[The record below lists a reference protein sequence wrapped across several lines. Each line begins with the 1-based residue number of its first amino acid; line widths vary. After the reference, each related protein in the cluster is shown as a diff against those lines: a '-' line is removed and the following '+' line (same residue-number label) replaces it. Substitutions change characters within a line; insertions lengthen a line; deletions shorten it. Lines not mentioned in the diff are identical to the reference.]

1 MKKTALLLWCIALF
15 NFAFAQSY
23 SPNFLDGR
31 VMLKLKNEVNAN
43 PNQLNRIDEHSFSLE
58 EDLANYPILKEAL
71 EGFGVIKFERP
82 SYYTGKKELMKIYRI
97 TFTNFAKINELVDK
111 LSELGI
117 IEFAE
122 KEPIYKT
129 GFVPNDT
136 FHTGTNTW
144 YHDLV
149 GAENAWNISLGSN
162 NVKVAIVDNAV
173 FAGHSDLTTYLQRDV
188 SDNDNDATPP
198 QDYST
203 NSGWS
208 HGTHVAGLAT
218 ADINNATGIASLG
231 GDVELIGVKATP
243 NSGSSGSI
251 YDSYD
256 GVQWACQNGANV
268 VSMSFG
274 SASQSGAFQNLIN
287 AYPSVIFMAAAGNDG
302 NTTLQYPA
310 AYNNVIC
317 VGSVDGNDSRSSFSN
332 YNGGTQWVDICSPG
346 GFTNGGLLSTVYTTG
361 GNNYAKMAGT
371 SMATPYAAGLVGLML
386 SINPAMTPAAVE
398 ACLISSGVNNG
409 QNMGP
414 RIDALAALQ
423 CVQATLNGDPIPAF
437 TGIPLSIIEGQ
448 SVTFTDFSADGA
460 SPITSWVW
468 SFPGGTPNSFN
479 GQSPPAIAYAAAGA
493 YDVTLT
499 VTNGQAAS
507 PLTKTNY
514 INVSVVPYGNWIV
527 QNTNYP
533 SGDKGSVWISIVD
546 QDIVWSTSALGTGAG
561 AQEFSK
567 TIDGGTTWTAGTT
580 NLGNAGLGV
589 SMIHAFDANT
599 AWLVAYPNAGGQTGG
614 IWKTIDGGSSW
625 NRQNSALYNNGASFS
640 NVVYFWDANEGFCQ
654 GDPIG
659 SGVGEYELYRT
670 LDGGATW
677 TAIPGANIPDPQS
690 GEYGYTQQIE
700 VVGNTIWFTTNQG
713 RIYHST
719 DKGINWVVYDVS
731 AIVPDFAG
739 SQLSF
744 TNASTGLIQTG
755 GTIYES
761 TNSGANWTLLPTTGS
776 IFGSGLCYIEGT
788 STAFS
793 TGTTGSSYSTD
804 GGTTWNIIDTDQH
817 TAVDFITPSIGW
829 SGAFQTS
836 STVHGIWKWNNTSG
850 ALVANFQGT
859 PTILCAGSTVQFQ
872 DLSTGATPTS
882 WAWSFTGGTPS
893 TSTQQNPL
901 ITYNTPGTYAVS
913 LTVDD
918 GNGPTNY
925 TDNTHV
931 TVEGPTSQPS
941 VITGVNNP
949 CEFDV
954 ETYSVTNVTGVS
966 YAWTLPA
973 TWTGNSTIN
982 IISATIGSAGGNVEV
997 TAGNVCGNST
1007 PRILAVTICTVTG
1020 VGEINNTEINI
1031 YPNPAQNSLYIK
1043 GVYNNVNITDNA
1055 VKIIDVLGK
1064 TIISLEV
1071 DKVNFEI
1078 NISYL
1083 KGGMYFIQLNGGSIT
1098 YKFIKE

>member
-1 MKKTALLLWCIALF
+1 MKKTALLIWCVALF
-15 NFAFAQSY
+15 NLAFSQSY
-23 SPNFLDGR
+23 SPDFLDGR
-31 VMLKLKNEVNAN
+31 VMIKLKNEVKAN

-58 EDLANYPILKEAL
+58 EDLANYPTLKEAL
-71 EGFGVIKFERP
+71 EGFGVTKFERP
-82 SYYTGKKELMKIYRI
+82 SYYTHKKELMKIYRI
-97 TFTNFAKINELVDK
+97 TFTDFAKVDELVDK
-111 LSELGI
+111 LAKLGM

-136 FHTGTNTW
+136 FHTGTNKW

-149 GAENAWNISLGSN
+149 DAELAWNISLGSN

-173 FAGHSDLTTYLQRDV
+173 AVSHNDLTAYSQRDV
-188 SDNDNDATPP
+188 SDADNDATPP
-198 QDYST
+198 QVYT
-203 NSGWS
+203 VNSGWS
-208 HGTHVAGLAT
+208 HGTHCAGLAT
-218 ADINNATGIASLG
+218 ADINNSNGIASLG
-231 GDVELIGVKATP
+231 GNVEVIGVKATP
-243 NSGSSGSI
+243 DAGSSGSI

-274 SASQSGAFQNLIN
+274 SSSQSAAMQNLIN
-287 AYPSVIFMAAAGNDG
+287 AYPGVVFLAAAGNDG
-302 NTTLQYPA
+302 VTALHYPA

-317 VGSVDGNDSRSSFSN
+317 VGSVDGNDTRSSFSN
-332 YNGGTQWVDICSPG
+332 YNGATNWVDICSPG
-346 GFTNGGLLSTVYTTG
+346 GYTSGGLLSTVYTSA
-361 GNNYAKMAGT
+361 GNNYAKMGGT

-386 SINPAMTPAAVE
+386 SLNPAMTPAAVE

-423 CVQATLNGDPIPAF
+423 CVQATLNGDPIPSF
-437 TGIPLSIIEGQ
+437 SGIPLSIIEGQ
-448 SVTFTDFSADGA
+448 TVTFTDFSADGA

-468 SFPGGTPNSFN
+468 SFPGGTPNSHN
-479 GQSPPAIAYAAAGA
+479 GQTPPAITYATAGT

-499 VTNGQAAS
+499 VTNGQNS
-507 PLTKTNY
+507 VPLTKTNY

-546 QDIVWSTSALGTGAG
+546 QNTVWSTAAASTGAG
-561 AQEFSK
+561 VQEFSK
-567 TIDGGTTWTAGTT
+567 TIDGGNTWTSGTT
-580 NLGNAGLGV
+580 NLGNAALGV

-599 AWLVAYPNAGGQTGG
+599 AWLVAYPNGAGQTGG
-614 IWKTIDGGSSW
+614 IWKTTDGGTSW
-625 NRQNSALYNNGASFS
+625 NRQNTALYNNAASFA
-640 NVVYFWDANEGFCQ
+640 NVVHFWDANEGFCQ

-659 SGVGEYELYRT
+659 AGVGEYELYRT
-670 LDGGATW
+670 VDGGANW
-677 TAIPGANIPDPQS
+677 TAIPGANIPNPQA

-700 VVGNTIWFTTNQG
+700 VVGNSVWYTTNQG

-719 DKGINWVVYDVS
+719 DKGINWAVYDVS

-744 TNASTGLIQTG
+744 TDANTGLIQTG

-761 TNSGANWTLLPTTGS
+761 TNGGATWNLLPTTGS

-804 GGTTWNIIDTDQH
+804 GGTTWNIIDTEQH
-817 TAVDFITPSIGW
+817 TAVEFINPSIGW

-836 STVHGIWKWNNTSG
+836 SSVHGIWKWNNTSG
-850 ALVANFQGT
+850 ALTSNFQGT
-859 PTILCAGSTVQFQ
+859 PSIVCAGSTVQFT
-872 DLSTGATPTS
+872 DMTTGGTPTS
-882 WAWSFTGGTPS
+882 WFWSFTGGTPA

-918 GNGPTNY
+918 GTGPTNY

-931 TVEGPTSQPS
+931 IVEGPAAQPS
-941 VITGVNNP
+941 AISGVPNP
-949 CEFDV
+949 CEFDL
-954 ETYSVTNVTGVS
+954 ETYSVTNVVGVS

-973 TWTGNSTIN
+973 TWTGTSTTNTIN
-982 IISATIGSAGGNVEV
+982 ATVGASNGTIQV
-997 TAGNVCGNST
+997 TANNVCGAST
-1007 PRILAVTICTVTG
+1007 ASTLVTTNCTVG
-1020 VGEINNTEINI
+1020 INEVAGIGSTI
-1031 YPNPAQNSLYIK
+1031 YPNPAQDVLYIN
-1043 GVYNNVNITDNA
+1043 GVYDNPNFDNKDIK
-1055 VKIIDVLGK
+1055 VIDVLGK
-1064 TIISLEV
+1064 TVISSTIN
-1071 DKVNFEI
+1071 KVNFSLD
-1078 NISYL
+1078 ISQL
-1083 KGGMYFIQLNGGSIT
+1083 NQGVYFIQLNNGT
-1098 YKFIKE
+1098 VTHKLIKE

>member
-1 MKKTALLLWCIALF
+1 MKKTVLLLWCIALF

-23 SPNFLDGR
+23 SPDFLDGR
-31 VMLKLKNEVNAN
+31 VMLKLKNEVKAN
-43 PNQLNRIDEHSFSLE
+43 PNELNRIDEHSFSLE

-71 EGFGVIKFERP
+71 NGFGITKFERP
-82 SYYTGKKELMKIYRI
+82 SYYTHKKELVKIYRI
-97 TFTNFAKINELVDK
+97 TFSNFSRIDEMVDE

-117 IEFAE
+117 VEYAE

-129 GFVPNDT
+129 GFVPNDAL
-136 FHTGTNTW
+136 HTGTNKW
-144 YHDLV
+144 YHNLV
-149 GAENAWNISLGSN
+149 GAENAWNISLGSS

-173 FAGHSDLTTYLQRDV
+173 FVGHSDITGFSQRDV

-198 QDYST
+198 LVYTTDF
-203 NSGWS
+203 GWS
-208 HGTHVAGLAT
+208 HGTHCAGLAT
-218 ADINNATGIASLG
+218 ADINNSIGIASLG
-231 GDVELIGVKATP
+231 GNVEVIGVKATP
-243 NSGSSGSI
+243 DAATSGSI

-274 SASQSGAFQNLIN
+274 SASQSGAMQNLIN
-287 AYPSVIFMAAAGNDG
+287 AYPGVVFIAAAGNDG
-302 NTTLQYPA
+302 VTTLFYPA

-317 VGSVDGNDSRSSFSN
+317 VGSVDGNDARSSFSN
-332 YNGGTQWVDICSPG
+332 YNGGTPWVDICSPG
-346 GFTNGGLLSTVYTTG
+346 GYTSGGLLSTVYSASGT
-361 GNNYAKMAGT
+361 NYAKMGGT

-423 CVQATLNGDPIPAF
+423 CVQATVNGDPIPAF

-460 SPITSWVW
+460 SPITTWAWV
-468 SFPGGTPNSFN
+468 FPGGTPGTFN
-479 GQSPPAIAYAAAGA
+479 GQTPPAITYAAAGI

-499 VTNGQAAS
+499 VTNGQAS
-507 PLTKTNY
+507 IPLTKTNY
-514 INVSVVPYGNWIV
+514 INVSIVPYGNWIV

-546 QDIVWSTSALGTGAG
+546 QNTVWSTSALASGAG

-567 TIDGGTTWTAGTT
+567 TIDGGNTWTAGTT

-599 AWLVAYPNAGGQTGG
+599 AWLVAYPNAAGQTGG
-614 IWKTIDGGSSW
+614 IWKTTNGGTAW
-625 NRQNSALYNNGASFS
+625 TRQSTAVYNDAASFA

-659 SGVGEYELYRT
+659 AGVGEYELYRT
-670 LDGGATW
+670 LDGGTTW
-677 TAIPGANIPDPQS
+677 TAVPGANIPNPQA

-700 VVGNTIWFTTNQG
+700 VVGNSVWYTTNQG

-719 DKGINWVVYDVS
+719 DKGINWSVYDVS

-744 TNASTGLIQTG
+744 TDAGTGLIQTG

-761 TNSGANWTLLPTTGS
+761 TNGGANWTLLPTTGS

-788 STAFS
+788 STVFS
-793 TGTTGSSYSTD
+793 TGNGSSYSND
-804 GGTTWNIIDTDQH
+804 GGTTWNIIDTDVH
-817 TAVDFITPSIGW
+817 TAVDFINPSVGW
-829 SGAFQTS
+829 SGAVQVS
-836 STVHGIWKWNNTSG
+836 SSVHGIWKWNNTSG
-850 ALVANFQGT
+850 ALTSNFQGT
-859 PTILCAGSTVQFQ
+859 PTILCTGSTVQFT
-872 DLSTGATPTS
+872 DMSSGATPTS
-882 WAWSFTGGTPS
+882 WAWAFAGGTPA

-901 ITYNTPGTYAVS
+901 ITYNTAGTFAVS

-925 TDNTHV
+925 TDNTYV
-931 TVEGPTSQPS
+931 TVEAPAAQPS
-941 VITGVNNP
+941 AITGNPNP
-949 CEFDV
+949 CEFDL
-954 ETYSVTNVTGVS
+954 ETYSVTNITGVS
-966 YAWTLPA
+966 YTWTLPA
-973 TWTGNSTIN
+973 TWTGNSTVNTIN
-982 IISATIGSAGGNVEV
+982 ATIGSTNGTIQV
-997 TAGNVCGNST
+997 TANNVCGASAAST
-1007 PRILAVTICTVTG
+1007 LATSNCTVG
-1020 VGEINNTEINI
+1020 IAEFAGNGSSI
-1031 YPNPAQNSLYIK
+1031 YPNPAQDVLYIN
-1043 GVYNNVNITDNA
+1043 GVFDNSNFDNKNIT
-1055 VKIIDVLGK
+1055 VIDVLGK
-1064 TIISLEV
+1064 TVISTV
-1071 DKVNFEI
+1071 INKVNFSLDI
-1078 NISYL
+1078 AHLN
-1083 KGGMYFIQLNGGSIT
+1083 KGVYFIQLNNGSVT
-1098 YKFIKE
+1098 HKLIKE